1 MLKHGNISRIPCRCF
16 RLDVFWLV
24 SLIFPPSRFNQWL
37 MGGFTDL
44 TAARPR
50 SNLTNFRFQ
59 TKFTKNVLEITR
71 LSSRK
76 SFLFYR
82 PALALLQSAICF
94 IKKYKSK
101 NVGLAAK
108 CFVRKLRHRRKI
120 SDFLRKIIFSLHK
133 IDILF

>member
-1 MLKHGNISRIPCRCF
+1 M
-16 RLDVFWLV
+16 
-24 SLIFPPSRFNQWL
+24 NQWHI
-37 MGGFTDL
+37 GGFTDL

-94 IKKYKSK
+94 INNKNINTHTVTKKKYSEKEGMK
-101 NVGLAAK
+101 NEK
-108 CFVRKLRHRRKI
+108 CR
-120 SDFLRKIIFSLHK
+120 
-133 IDILF
+133 

>member
-1 MLKHGNISRIPCRCF
+1 
-16 RLDVFWLV
+16 
-24 SLIFPPSRFNQWL
+24 

-76 SFLFYR
+76 SFLFHR
-82 PALALLQSAICF
+82 HALALLQSAICF
-94 IKKYKSK
+94 INNKNINLK

-108 CFVRKLRHRRKI
+108 CFVRKLRPRRKI